1 MTSLVPEVVDARR
14 IGKDVEQ
21 LAIMLSQGALKRVLP
36 TEEAHDSTRFP
47 IRFFVEGCHPESETQ
62 QATSPGFQTW
72 ITKEWCHHGTQLE
85 LSTLDFHIISDS
97 GDGLL

>member
-1 MTSLVPEVVDARR
+1 MLGGSER
-14 IGKDVEQ
+14 
-21 LAIMLSQGALKRVLP
+21 MLSNWQSCFLKVSNMEGRP
-36 TEEAHDSTRFP
+36 WRKANDSTWIP